1 MREDGMIALRLRTT
15 ALALCTALALGG
27 AASTAKA
34 DEPFYK
40 GKRLTVLA
48 NYAAG
53 GPTDVEARLLARHL
67 AKHIGG
73 QPTIVVQNMEGGGGL
88 IAANYLA
95 EIAPKDGTVVGYMT
109 GVTWRQITDP
119 DRFRVDFRTYE
130 FVGYQPGTTVYFM
143 RADVPPGMK
152 EASDI
157 AKAQGLVAGGLNVE
171 NSKDLLI
178 RLSLDMLGVPYKY
191 VTGYVSSQSA
201 RLALQRSEI
210 HLYSESPPSYRGVI
224 EPTLVKQGEVI
235 PLFYNEG
242 YNGETF
248 WVPKQV
254 EGMPILAFRDLYKK
268 IKGSEP
274 SGPLWEAYLSIVS
287 TNGAMQRMIV
297 FAPGVPQAAVDILR
311 TALLKLEGDPAFA
324 EDSIKAI
331 GFVPDFKAGPNTNQ
345 EVRQALSVRPETK
358 AFLADYVKQAKK

>member
-1 MREDGMIALRLRTT
+1 MIGSYLRAAALS
-15 ALALCTALALGG
+15 LCAAAVIAA
-27 AASTAKA
+27 AASTAMA

-40 GKRLTVLA
+40 GKRLTLLA

-67 AKHIGG
+67 PKHIEG
-73 QPTIVVQNMEGGGGL
+73 QPTILVQNMEGGGGL

-95 EIAPKDGTVVGYMT
+95 EIGPKDGTVVGYLT

-119 DRFRVDFRTYE
+119 ERFRTDFKTYE

-143 RADVPPGMK
+143 RTDVPPGIK
-152 EASDI
+152 EPSDI
-157 AKAQGLVAGGLNVE
+157 ARAKGLVAGGLNVD

-178 RLSLDMLGVPYKY
+178 RLTLDMLGVPYKY

-210 HLYSESPPSYRGVI
+210 HLYAESPPSYRGVI
-224 EPTLVKQGEVI
+224 EPTLVKDGEVI

-242 YNGETF
+242 YDGETF

-254 EGMPILAFRDLYKK
+254 EGMPLLGFRDLYKK
-268 IKGSEP
+268 VKGVDP
-274 SGPLWEAYLSIVS
+274 SGPLWDAYLSIVS
-287 TNGAMQRMIV
+287 TNGAMQRMIA
-297 FAPGVPQAAVDILR
+297 FAPGVPQAAVDALR
-311 TALLKLEGDPAFA
+311 SALLKLESDPAFA
-324 EDSIKAI
+324 EDAVKAI
-331 GFVPDFKAGPNTNQ
+331 GFVPDFKAGPNTNR

>member
-1 MREDGMIALRLRTT
+1 MIASRRRIAALTFCG
-15 ALALCTALALGG
+15 ALAFAFAP
-27 AASTAKA
+27 STADA

-40 GKRLTVLA
+40 GKRLTLLV

-67 AKHIGG
+67 PKHIDG
-73 QPTIVVQNMEGGGGL
+73 QPTIIVQNMEGGGGL

-95 EIAPKDGTVVGYMT
+95 EVGPKDGTVVGYLT

-119 DRFRVDFRTYE
+119 ERFRVDFKTYE

-143 RADVPPGMK
+143 RSDVPPGIK

-157 AKAQGLVAGGLNVE
+157 AKAQGLVAGGLNAD

-178 RLSLDMLGVPYKY
+178 RLTLDMLGVPYRY

-201 RLALQRSEI
+201 RLALQRGEI
-210 HLYSESPPSYRGVI
+210 HLYAESPPSYRGVI
-224 EPTLVKQGEVI
+224 EPTLVKSGEVL
-235 PLFYNEG
+235 PLYYNEG
-242 YNGETF
+242 YDGETF

-254 EGMPILAFRDLYKK
+254 EGMSILGFRDLYRKV
-268 IKGSEP
+268 KGSEP
-274 SGPLWEAYLSIVS
+274 SGPLWEAYLSIIS
-287 TNGAMQRMIV
+287 TNAAMQRMIA
-297 FAPGVPQAAVDILR
+297 FAPGVPQAAVDVLR
-311 TALLKLEGDPAFA
+311 AALLKLEGDPAFA

-331 GFVPDFKAGPNTNQ
+331 GFVPDFKAGPNTNR
-345 EVRQALSVRPETK
+345 EVRQALSVKPETR
-358 AFLADYVKQAKK
+358 AFLADYVKGAKK

>member
-1 MREDGMIALRLRTT
+1 MFFSLVRT
-15 ALALCTALALGG
+15 ALAGFI
-27 AASTAKA
+27 AATLVAAGVSSAAA

-40 GKRLTVLA
+40 GKRLTLLA

-67 AKHIGG
+67 PKHIDG
-73 QPTIVVQNMEGGGGL
+73 QPTIIVQNMEGGGGL

-95 EIAPKDGTVVGYMT
+95 EVGPKDGTFVGYLS
-109 GVTWRQITDP
+109 GVTWRYITDP
-119 DRFRVDFRTYE
+119 ERFRVDFKTYE

-143 RADVPPGMK
+143 RRDVPPGIK
-152 EASDI
+152 EPSDI
-157 AKAQGLVAGGLNVE
+157 VKAQGLVAGGLNAD

-178 RLSLDMLGVPYKY
+178 RLTLDMLGVPYKY

-210 HLYSESPPSYRGVI
+210 HLYAESPPSYRGVI
-224 EPTLVKQGEVI
+224 EPTLVKNGEVI

-242 YNGETF
+242 HDGETF

-254 EGMPILAFRDLYKK
+254 EGMQLLGFRDLYKK
-268 IKGSEP
+268 VKGTEP
-274 SGPLWEAYLSIVS
+274 SGQLWDAYLSIIS
-287 TNGAMQRMIV
+287 TNAAMQRMIA
-297 FAPGVPQAAVDILR
+297 FAPGVPQAAVDVLR
-311 TALLKLEGDPAFA
+311 TALLKLEGDAAFA

-331 GFVPDFKAGPNTNQ
+331 GFVPDFKASPNTNR
-345 EVRQALSVRPETK
+345 EVRQALSVKPETR
-358 AFLADYVKQAKK
+358 AFLASYVKGVKK